1 MSESPDRSGPG
12 GAGPRVNGT
21 RVRIAV
27 SWLLVGVPLAY
38 GVFQTLSRAAALFG

>member
-1 MSESPDRSGPG
+1 MSQTPDRSGAGAAAPG
-12 GAGPRVNGT
+12 NGT

-38 GVFQTLSRAAALFG
+38 GIFQTMSRAAALFG